1 MSSPRAGRGLADPRA
16 AASWATQ
23 RRDPQAGAL
32 RFDGSVVALAR
43 KSGRIAWREKL
54 PALTNA
60 PIAVQD
66 DTLITAASFPGGKG
80 QTTEDIAYR
89 LGAHGPLI
97 PPAPRDGGG
106 GGGAA
111 DGAAVFS
118 QNCSSCYTLVAAKA
132 KGTVG
137 PNLGRPEAHR
147 GGGAAT
153 GHQRR
158 RRHAGV
164 RRPADQAPDRR
175 RREVRRERR
184 RNQVAGGR
192 AVTWQ
197 SAVRHLTAL
206 QLVAAPLLCEAVV
219 EPSVHVGHVAVGE
232 QLDDLPVDQV
242 DLVLDGVEPLTVE
255 HHEPLSLS
263 SAASR
268 SGVACA
274 CRMRV
279 PSVGSVLVSAPN
291 DEGAAPALSI

>member
-80 QTTEDIAYR
+80 QTTEVIGYR
-89 LGAHGPLI
+89 LGAHGPLV

-111 DGAAVFS
+111 DGAAGSAITARPATRS
-118 QNCSSCYTLVAAKA
+118 QPRRR

-137 PNLGRPEAHR
+137 PEPRRPEAHR

-184 RNQVAGGR
+184 RTNQPAG
-192 AVTWQ
+192 A
-197 SAVRHLTAL
+197 
-206 QLVAAPLLCEAVV
+206 
-219 EPSVHVGHVAVGE
+219 
-232 QLDDLPVDQV
+232 
-242 DLVLDGVEPLTVE
+242 
-255 HHEPLSLS
+255 
-263 SAASR
+263 
-268 SGVACA
+268 
-274 CRMRV
+274 
-279 PSVGSVLVSAPN
+279 
-291 DEGAAPALSI
+291 